1 MADTSPL
8 VDTYGLFI
16 DGSWVE
22 PDAGRYDVINPATER
37 SITSAP
43 DASVGQVQDAISAA
57 RSAFDSGSWS
67 GLDPAERARCIQQL
81 SDAMLARADEINGL
95 AQAEW
100 GCSANERIIHVEG
113 PAFMVGHAAELAVE
127 PAEAPLDAW
136 GAAGRTLLRYEPL
149 GVVSILTPWNFPH
162 TLNAMKVG
170 VALAAG
176 NTVVLKPSP
185 LTPLA
190 ALALARLIDEET
202 RDSWFVYEES

>member
-81 SDAMLARADEINGL
+81 SDAMLARADEINVL
-95 AQAEW
+95 AQA
-100 GCSANERIIHVEG
+100 
-113 PAFMVGHAAELAVE
+113 
-127 PAEAPLDAW
+127 
-136 GAAGRTLLRYEPL
+136 
-149 GVVSILTPWNFPH
+149 
-162 TLNAMKVG
+162 
-170 VALAAG
+170 
-176 NTVVLKPSP
+176 
-185 LTPLA
+185 
-190 ALALARLIDEET
+190 
-202 RDSWFVYEES
+202 